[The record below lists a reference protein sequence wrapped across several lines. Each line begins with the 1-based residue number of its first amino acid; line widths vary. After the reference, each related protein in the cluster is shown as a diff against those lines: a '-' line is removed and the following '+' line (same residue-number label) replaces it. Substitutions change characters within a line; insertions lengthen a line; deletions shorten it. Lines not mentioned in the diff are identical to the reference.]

1 MTRRNFLKA
10 TASAAAA
17 APLILPSHMRAADT
31 HANGRIGVGY
41 IGAGRLSRRLLFE
54 FLHEDAQ
61 VLAVCDVDTTRRKAA
76 RKTVDDFY
84 RKNPDKGSPACKDYG
99 DFRELLARE
108 DIDAVCIATP
118 DHWHAV
124 ITLAALR
131 SGKDIYCEKPL
142 THDIAEAVA
151 VMKAVGNAK
160 RVLQTGSMQRSMKEF
175 RVACELV
182 RNGAIG
188 TLLRVE
194 CNFGDPPIACD
205 LPEEP
210 AEPGLDWDLWLGPAA
225 QRPYNSVLSPRGVHK
240 HFPKWRNYR
249 EFGGGQVAD
258 WGAHQL
264 DVAQWAMGMDHSGPV
279 EALPPVSPEDKRGAR
294 LVYANGIT
302 VTHKD
307 GFGAHFFGD
316 EGEVQVNRGRFTFSR
331 GGKMIAKHASRE
343 DKMSCAAAVQL
354 AEREYLKDA
363 KVRLYKSD
371 SHVGDFIESIRNRS
385 KPICDE
391 QVGGRSAICCHLM
404 NLAYLYGQK
413 IQWDPAKLGFAAGTG
428 DPAWL
433 TGHHR
438 SPWTL

>member
-279 EALPPVSPEDKRGAR
+279 EVVPPGVKDPKR
-294 LVYANGIT
+294 LTFTYANGIPMYHGGAADCVFHGT
-302 VTHKD
+302 D
-307 GFGAHFFGD
+307 GTIL
-316 EGEVQVNRGRFTFSR
+316 VSR
-331 GGKMIAKHASRE
+331 GGIHSEPRGILATPLDASAVHLNRHRGHRDDFLHCVRTREKTIATAEIGHRTST
-343 DKMSCAAAVQL
+343 CCQL
-354 AEREYLKDA
+354 GNICHVLQRPLKWDPETERF
-363 KVRLYKSD
+363 
-371 SHVGDFIESIRNRS
+371 VGDDEANRLL
-385 KPICDE
+385 
-391 QVGGRSAICCHLM
+391 GRAM
-404 NLAYLYGQK
+404 
-413 IQWDPAKLGFAAGTG
+413 
-428 DPAWL
+428 
-433 TGHHR
+433 R
-438 SPWTL
+438 SPWRL